1 MWEKDGALLIPA
13 GLPCCLCQR
22 YDMSRSVPGVV
33 LCHRGCCCLQHLDS
47 VGIPRTSYLAPLRN
61 PQQPLLQASKAE
73 KGEGLWSL
81 AWRHQT
87 DWRAHHRLC
96 LNLPIWSAS
105 SLRVQCLSN
114 QCSTFHIKMRRVC
127 ELSCNSVTCCNS
139 MWFWIWFSV
148 SQPHSFK
155 GKKKKITKTLL
166 LVFYINTE
174 VLWSFEHTLKSWF
187 FSKCPI
193 HLIT

>member
-22 YDMSRSVPGVV
+22 YDMSKSVPGVV
-33 LCHRGCCCLQHLDS
+33 LCHRAAVVSSIWILLAFLEP
-47 VGIPRTSYLAPLRN
+47 VYLAPLRN

-73 KGEGLWSL
+73 KAEGLWSL

-87 DWRAHHRLC
+87 DWRVHHWLC

-127 ELSCNSVTCCNS
+127 ELSCNSVTCRNS

-155 GKKKKITKTLL
+155 GKK
-166 LVFYINTE
+166 
-174 VLWSFEHTLKSWF
+174 
-187 FSKCPI
+187 
-193 HLIT
+193 